1 VSWFRFERKRP
12 TPPRSGGEG
21 AATGGAE
28 PESVRLRYLALEN
41 LLEDLVP
48 GGSYRFLDL
57 GPAVGGN
64 IEFLSRFALSV
75 QVADLAATLASPEPR
90 AWEKALDA
98 LDPGPDH
105 PGYHAVLAWD
115 LLNYLP
121 LDRVKELGRRMAGF
135 VRDGGRL
142 FSLIYY
148 SKEMPAEP
156 LRFRIADRRTLVYE
170 RPAGQRPAPRYPQG
184 VIRGAFPDFRV
195 DRGYLLK
202 TGLQE
207 LLLQREVAEP
217 DAEGPDP
224 ADDTSVY

>member
-1 VSWFRFERKRP
+1 VSWFTRKRP
-12 TPPRSGGEG
+12 SPPRPGGES
-21 AATGGAE
+21 AAGGAE
-28 PESVRLRYLALEN
+28 PESVRLHSLALEN
-41 LLEDLVP
+41 LLEELVS

-98 LDPGPDH
+98 LDPGSDH

-121 LDRVKELGRRMAGF
+121 LDKVKELGRRMAGF
-135 VRDGGRL
+135 VREGGRL
-142 FSLIYY
+142 FSLVYY

-170 RPAGQRPAPRYPQG
+170 RPGGRRPAPRYPQG
-184 VIRGAFPDFRV
+184 VIRGAFPDFKV

-207 LLLQREVAEP
+207 LLLQRETPERDP
-217 DAEGPDP
+217 EGADP
-224 ADDTSVY
+224 TDDTSVY